1 MTNEEY
7 EKRIRELQ
15 TKVFVLESKVETL
28 TDDVDNYRLELNIAN
43 NKVAYLCG
51 YIHGFSENG
60 FDETI
65 I

>member
-1 MTNEEY
+1 MTTEDS

-15 TKVFVLESKVETL
+15 TKVFVLENKVETL

-43 NKVAYLCG
+43 NKVAYLRG

>member
-1 MTNEEY
+1 MTTEDY
-7 EKRIRELQ
+7 EKRIRDLQ
-15 TKVFVLESKVETL
+15 TKVFVLENKVETL
-28 TDDVDNYRLELNIAN
+28 TDDVDNYRIELNIAN
-43 NKVAYLCG
+43 NKVAYLHG

>member
-1 MTNEEY
+1 MTNEDY
-7 EKRIRELQ
+7 EKRIRELH
-15 TKVFVLESKVETL
+15 TKVIVLESKVETL
-28 TDDVDNYRLELNIAN
+28 TDDVDNYRLELNSAN
-43 NKVAYLCG
+43 NRVAYLRG